1 MGQRLVEH
9 RLTSKCQRVRI
20 VKGISHSF
28 MRVLKPY
35 GVVLTAI
42 ADDDPARMAT
52 WDVYLLQAGDEIPA
66 GLGFM
71 GVVEGA
77 FVFGREVADPAAFTV
92 LKGGGL
98 P

>member
-9 RLTSKCQRVRI
+9 RLTAKCQRVQI
-20 VKGISHSF
+20 VKGISRSF
-28 MRVLKPY
+28 VRALKPY
-35 GVVLTAI
+35 GVALTTV
-42 ADDDPARMAT
+42 ADDDPAEMAT

-77 FVFGREVADPAAFTV
+77 FVFGREVQDPAAFTV
-92 LKGGGL
+92 LEGGGL
-98 P
+98 Q